1 VSRADTR
8 DTELKSFAIVLL
20 ALTTLACRGP
30 EVPVAPALPT
40 TIGKVDYAHSRLF
53 DFETATFGEPPDG
66 WLVAQTGGTGGGAMW
81 RVMSFAGARVVAV
94 YGERTSTSNF
104 NLLVSHRDFPAD
116 VALAVKLRCVEGR
129 EDRGGG
135 LLWRAR
141 DANNYY
147 VARWNP
153 LERNLRFYKV
163 ENGVRSLLRSVDV
176 QCDADRWHD
185 LAVRAKGELQEVSF
199 DGEKLFTVRDA
210 TFSQAGK
217 VGLWAKAD
225 ARTNFDDLRVSWNE

>member
-1 VSRADTR
+1 MKLIAP
-8 DTELKSFAIVLL
+8 LLL
-20 ALTTLACRGP
+20 ALAACRGP
-30 EVPVAPALPT
+30 QVPATPVLPIA
-40 TIGKVDYAHSRLF
+40 IGKVEYAHSRLF
-53 DFETATFGEPPDG
+53 DFEAERIGEAPDG
-66 WLVAQTGGTGGGAMW
+66 WLVAETGGSGDPANW
-81 RVMSFAGARVVAV
+81 RVMDFAGARVVAV

-116 VALAVKLRCVEGR
+116 LGLAVKLRSVEGR

-153 LERNLRFYKV
+153 LERNLRLYKV
-163 ENGVRSLLRSVDV
+163 ESGVRSVLSSVDV
-176 QCDADRWHD
+176 QCDADRWHE
-185 LAVRAKGELQEVSF
+185 LAVRAQGELQEVSF

-210 TFSQAGK
+210 TFGAAGK
-217 VGLWAKAD
+217 VGLWSKAD
-225 ARTNFDDLRVSWNE
+225 ARTNFDDLRVDWND